1 MKLIQSINIDFISK
15 RYVFFLISILLTVL
29 LIGAFIYKGG
39 PNYGIDFTGGMMMQL
54 SFQQKV
60 DLQDVR
66 DVLDKSDLSSFELQ
80 SSEGMVIIRA
90 KQGVESQEAF
100 TKSVTETLQTAFEGN
115 QITVERVE
123 FVGPS
128 VGEYLSKQALYAF
141 LFAFLGMIVYVAFRF
156 KSSLWGVASV
166 IGIIHDVVLTFGFVI
181 LVGKEIDI
189 TVIAAL
195 LTVAG
200 YSINDTIVLFDRMR
214 ENLKLIA
221 KEDFG
226 TIINKSI
233 NAVLLRT
240 LVTSITV
247 FIVACSLFFLGGEV
261 IHTFA
266 YIMVI
271 GTALGAYSTIC
282 LCAPLVYEWETR
294 KQNRLKA
301 ARQQGY
307 VRPK

>member
-1 MKLIQSINIDFISK
+1 MKLIQAINIDFISK
-15 RYVFFLISILLTVL
+15 RYTFFVISILLVL
-29 LIGAFIYKGG
+29 VSIGAYIYKGG
-39 PNYGIDFTGGMMMQL
+39 PNYGIDFTGGMMMQV

-66 DVLDKSDLSSFELQ
+66 NVVEKSGLSSFELQ
-80 SSEGMVIIRA
+80 SSEGMVIIKA
-90 KQGVESQEAF
+90 KQEVESQEEF
-100 TKSVTETLQTAFEGN
+100 EKSITATLQAGFEGN
-115 QITVERVE
+115 TMTVERVE

-141 LFAFLGMIVYVAFRF
+141 IFAFLGMIVYVAFRF
-156 KSSLWGVASV
+156 KSSLWGVSAV
-166 IGIIHDVVLTFGFVI
+166 IGIIHDVVITFGLVI
-181 LVGKEIDI
+181 LVGKEINI

-221 KEDFG
+221 KEDYG
-226 TIINKSI
+226 TIINKSV

-247 FIVACSLFFLGGEV
+247 FIVSCSLFFLGGEV

-282 LCAPLVYEWETR
+282 ICAPLVYEWETGKR
-294 KQNRLKA
+294 NRLKA
-301 ARQQGY
+301 ARQQGF

>member
-1 MKLIQSINIDFISK
+1 MKLIKAINIDFIGK
-15 RYVFFLISILLTVL
+15 RYPFFIFSALLVL
-29 LIGAFIYKGG
+29 LSIGAYVYKGG
-39 PNYGIDFTGGMMMQL
+39 PNYGIDFTGGMMMQV

-66 DVLDKSDLSSFELQ
+66 KAMEDSGLSSFELQ

-90 KQGVESQEAF
+90 KQNVESQEAF
-100 TKSVTETLQTAFEGN
+100 EKNVIGTIQTAFEGN
-115 QITVERVE
+115 AMTVERVE

-141 LFAFLGMIVYVAFRF
+141 VFAFLGMIIYVAFRF
-156 KSSLWGVASV
+156 KSSLWGVSAV
-166 IGIIHDVVLTFGFVI
+166 IGIIHDVLITFGLVI
-181 LVGKEIDI
+181 LVGKEVNI

-221 KEDFG
+221 KEDYG

-247 FIVACSLFFLGGEV
+247 FIVACALFFIGGEV

-266 YIMVI
+266 YIMII

-282 LCAPLVYEWETR
+282 VCAPLVYEWETR
-294 KQNRLKA
+294 KRNRLKA
-301 ARQQGY
+301 ARQQGL
-307 VRPK
+307 VRK

>member
-1 MKLIQSINIDFISK
+1 MKLIQAINIDFISK
-15 RYVFFLISILLTVL
+15 RYTFFVISILLVL
-29 LIGAFIYKGG
+29 VSIGAYIYKGG
-39 PNYGIDFTGGMMMQL
+39 PNYGIDFTGGMMMQV

-66 DVLDKSDLSSFELQ
+66 NVVEKSGLSSFELQ
-80 SSEGMVIIRA
+80 SSEGMVIIKA
-90 KQGVESQEAF
+90 KQEVESQEEF
-100 TKSVTETLQTAFEGN
+100 EKSITATLQAGFEGN
-115 QITVERVE
+115 TMTVERVE

-141 LFAFLGMIVYVAFRF
+141 IFAFLGMIVYVAFRF
-156 KSSLWGVASV
+156 KSSLWGVSAV
-166 IGIIHDVVLTFGFVI
+166 IGIIHDVVITFGLVI
-181 LVGKEIDI
+181 LVGKEINI

-221 KEDFG
+221 KEDYG
-226 TIINKSI
+226 TIINKSV

-240 LVTSITV
+240 LVTLITV
-247 FIVACSLFFLGGEV
+247 FIVSCSLFFLGGEV

-282 LCAPLVYEWETR
+282 ICAPLVYEWETGKR
-294 KQNRLKA
+294 NRLKA
-301 ARQQGY
+301 ARQQGF